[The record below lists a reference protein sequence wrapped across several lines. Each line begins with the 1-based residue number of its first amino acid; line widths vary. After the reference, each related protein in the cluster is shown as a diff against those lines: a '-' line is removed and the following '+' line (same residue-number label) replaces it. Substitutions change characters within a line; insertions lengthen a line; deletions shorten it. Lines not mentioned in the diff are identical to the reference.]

1 VSAVS
6 ARAEAGPSRQRAW
19 WIRALLVLQAPRPVF
34 VALRDDSPASA
45 ADRAEPVLL
54 VVMLAGIASVLAT
67 TTAAHLMD
75 DHDYDALLVVVWA
88 FLAGG
93 LYGAVA
99 YWLFGALL
107 HGGVKA
113 LGSRGTYRR
122 TRHVLAFAAVPLA
135 LSLVLWPVKLALFG
149 ADLFRRGGS
158 DHGAGATALVLLELA
173 FLAWA
178 LALLLIGVRAVHG
191 WTWVRAATAIALPV
205 AACVGLALLANA
217 L

>member
-1 VSAVS
+1 M
-6 ARAEAGPSRQRAW
+6 RDW
-19 WIRALLVLQAPRPVF
+19 WIRTLLVLQAPRPVF
-34 VALRDDSPASA
+34 VALRDDSRESASE
-45 ADRAEPVLL
+45 RAEPVLL
-54 VVMLAGIASVLAT
+54 VVILAGIASVLAT

-75 DHDYDALLVVVWA
+75 DHDYDALLVAVWV

-107 HGGVKA
+107 QGGVKA

-149 ADLFRRGGS
+149 SDVFRRGGS
-158 DHGAGATALVLLELA
+158 DHGAGATALALLELA
-173 FLAWA
+173 FLVW
-178 LALLLIGVRAVHG
+178 
-191 WTWVRAATAIALPV
+191 AIALPV
-205 AACVGLALLANA
+205 GVCAALVLAARLL
-217 L
+217 

>member
-1 VSAVS
+1 M
-6 ARAEAGPSRQRAW
+6 RDW
-19 WIRALLVLQAPRPVF
+19 WIRTLLVLQAPRPVF
-34 VALRDDSPASA
+34 VALRDDSRESASE
-45 ADRAEPVLL
+45 RAEPVLL
-54 VVMLAGIASVLAT
+54 VVILAGIASVLAT

-75 DHDYDALLVVVWA
+75 DHDYDTLLVVVWA

-99 YWLFGALL
+99 YWLFGAVL
-107 HGGVKA
+107 HGTVKA

-135 LSLVLWPVKLALFG
+135 LSLVLWPVKLVLFG
-149 ADLFRRGGS
+149 SDLFRRGGS
-158 DHGAGATALVLLELA
+158 DHGAGATALALLELA

-191 WTWVRAATAIALPV
+191 WTWARAAAAIALPV
-205 AACVGLALLANA
+205 GACAALVLAPRLL
-217 L
+217 